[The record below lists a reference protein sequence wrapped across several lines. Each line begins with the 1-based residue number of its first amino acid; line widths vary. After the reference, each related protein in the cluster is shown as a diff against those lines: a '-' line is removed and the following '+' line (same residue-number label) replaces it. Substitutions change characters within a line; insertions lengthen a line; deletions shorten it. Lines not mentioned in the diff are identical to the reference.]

1 MRKMI
6 IYNVTVSVE
15 ESIKVDWL
23 IWMKSVHIPEVMATG
38 IFFKSQINRVIVQA
52 DSDNTFAIAY
62 SCESM
67 EDLHQYQVKFASNL
81 QKKHVNRYGDKAVAF
96 RTLME
101 VIQEF

>member
-1 MRKMI
+1 MI

-15 ESIKVDWL
+15 ESIKEDWL
-23 IWMKSVHIPEVMATG
+23 IWMQDVHIPEVMATSV
-38 IFFKSQINRVIVQA
+38 FLKSQINRVIVQG

-62 SCESM
+62 TCASM
-67 EDLHQYQVKFASNL
+67 KDLHQYQIKFATEL
-81 QKKHVNRYGDKAVAF
+81 QQKHVARYGNKAVAF